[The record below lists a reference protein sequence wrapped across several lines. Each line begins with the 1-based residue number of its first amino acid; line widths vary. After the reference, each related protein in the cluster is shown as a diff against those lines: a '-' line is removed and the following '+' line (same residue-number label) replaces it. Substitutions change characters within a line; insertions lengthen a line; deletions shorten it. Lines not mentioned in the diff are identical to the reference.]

1 MIKNGIVTVESK
13 WDYYLKTELNMTIN
27 ICELKRA
34 TDSHLNQVVDE
45 FQSNYNLLA
54 ALAVVQFCTKN
65 QS

>member
-1 MIKNGIVTVESK
+1 
-13 WDYYLKTELNMTIN
+13 MTIN